1 MKSQLSQHFK
11 GHPTS
16 IQPRRVGAV
25 TRVSAASKPLQA
37 EPKQIADIMST
48 IQIIYLLSKVS

>member
-1 MKSQLSQHFK
+1 MKSQLSQLFK

-25 TRVSAASKPLQA
+25 TQVSAASKPLQA
-37 EPKQIADIMST
+37 EVKQIADIMST
-48 IQIIYLLSKVS
+48 IQIFNVLSKVS